1 MALSVLLAAALLAT
15 AQQPSPPIGQRS
27 STPEQMLR
35 ELGLAPN
42 PDEEAAAIAAAQ
54 RHPLG
59 TMENPVRVGGPTGE
73 RAYIARL
80 RCGDGSAPRVGQ
92 RGNMGVGA
100 FGTIVD
106 AYPLDCGSAAP
117 GRFTLIMD
125 MYHDEHREERAPAG
139 FTIVPE

>member
-1 MALSVLLAAALLAT
+1 MALSVLLAAALLAS

-139 FTIVPE
+139 FTIVSE

>member
-1 MALSVLLAAALLAT
+1 MALSVLLAAALLAG
-15 AQQPSPPIGQRS
+15 AQQPTPPIGQRS

-80 RCGDGSAPRVGQ
+80 RCSDGSAPRVGQ
-92 RGNMGVGA
+92 RGSMGVGA